1 MEMLPAMLNEDNVVE
16 VYLIPLLIMLMT
28 LFQCAR
34 MVLYS
39 FLVLFKTFNFANI
52 IVAEKSL
59 LHPAMK
65 WICAAL
71 FINQTCKT
79 FEH

>member
-16 VYLIPLLIMLMT
+16 VYLIPLLIMLMI

-39 FLVLFKTFNFANI
+39 FLVC
-52 IVAEKSL
+52 SRL
-59 LHPAMK
+59 L
-65 WICAAL
+65 IL
-71 FINQTCKT
+71 QILL
-79 FEH
+79 